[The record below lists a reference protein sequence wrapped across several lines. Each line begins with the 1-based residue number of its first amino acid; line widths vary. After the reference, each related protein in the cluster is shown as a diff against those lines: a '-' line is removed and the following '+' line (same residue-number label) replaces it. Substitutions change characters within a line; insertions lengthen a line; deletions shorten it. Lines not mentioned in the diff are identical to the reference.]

1 MPCTFFH
8 FILKCCLLAFGL
20 IGLCFT
26 FCGSKGRIHTRMS
39 FLLLLLLFLITQDLF
54 LIAKIL
60 SKNSKLKT
68 LLDVC
73 LWLQVVLGSL
83 QAGRSTRYPSI
94 YWNPWSVKELIIN
107 ISNYRVQ
114 EKINADY
121 KINLLLSLPPV
132 SGSTL
137 LPITLSIS
145 TVSGASRSTKI
156 IISNNYR
163 LKQNC
168 F

>member
-8 FILKCCLLAFGL
+8 FILKCCLLYSHWSNWALLHLLRFKRLDTRQDVFSFTFAFVSYNTGL
-20 IGLCFT
+20 ILA
-26 FCGSKGRIHTRMS
+26 KS
-39 FLLLLLLFLITQDLF
+39 F
-54 LIAKIL
+54 

-73 LWLQVVLGSL
+73 LRLKVVSGSL
-83 QAGRSTRYPSI
+83 QEGRSTRYPSI

-107 ISNYRVQ
+107 ISNCRVQ

-145 TVSGASRSTKI
+145 TVSGASSSTKI
-156 IISNNYR
+156 IISKNYR
-163 LKQNC
+163 LRQNC